1 MVPKLKLPKF
11 SNVSVCQQK
20 IANGGELLDKLKL
33 IFLRARELQVG
44 NFSPER
50 LRAKFRQSS
59 EAKVL
64 IFPSKI
70 SFHSLRVHCVPC
82 FSSKEAFS
90 STAAIAVALIFPIL
104 LFDVNMT
111 LFSNRTKYLFLSKS
125 LQNSLRIFFLSCKK
139 IDIFDQSLF
148 LKIASQYDRE

>member
-1 MVPKLKLPKF
+1 MRRFVDIIKMVPKLKLPKF
-11 SNVSVCQQK
+11 SNVSVRWRK
-20 IANGGELLDKLKL
+20 IANGRELLDKLKL
-33 IFLRARELQVG
+33 IFYVLDNSKSEI
-44 NFSPER
+44 
-50 LRAKFRQSS
+50 FRRKGCVPSF
-59 EAKVL
+59 AKVPKQRFSFSL
-64 IFPSKI
+64 QKI

-125 LQNSLRIFFLSCKK
+125 L
-139 IDIFDQSLF
+139 
-148 LKIASQYDRE
+148 